1 MLLGVGVVVKLFIG
15 VVLLVGI
22 AGGGLYVLSQ
32 QQPTVA
38 SGMKKVPV
46 TAAAAK
52 SFDDKIKVLEK
63 VAADAK
69 ASGKSVP
76 VQTTFTE
83 EELTS
88 AVNQAA
94 GSASGSGATGGLAA
108 TDTQIHLAGGNV
120 VATSNVTVQG
130 ITIPIGVVATPTVV
144 NGQVTMVVQQIQ
156 TGALPLPDAVKQQIQ
171 AQVGQA
177 IDPTALGLP
186 MNISNLQIQNGQIVL
201 SGSTK
206 P

>member
-1 MLLGVGVVVKLFIG
+1 MLLGVGVAVKLVIG

-52 SFDDKIKVLEK
+52 SFDDKIKALEK
-63 VAADAK
+63 AAVDAK

-88 AVNQAA
+88 AVNQAT
-94 GSASGSGATGGLAA
+94 SGSSTTGGLAA

-177 IDPTALGLP
+177 IDPAALGLP
-186 MNISNLQIQNGQIVL
+186 MTISNLQIQNGQIVL

>member
-1 MLLGVGVVVKLFIG
+1 MLLGVGAVVKLVIG

-52 SFDDKIKVLEK
+52 SFDDKVKALEK
-63 VAADAK
+63 AAADAK
-69 ASGKSVP
+69 ASGKSAP

-94 GSASGSGATGGLAA
+94 ASASGATGGLAA

-171 AQVGQA
+171 TQVGQA
-177 IDPTALGLP
+177 IDPAALGLP

-201 SGSTK
+201 TGSTK